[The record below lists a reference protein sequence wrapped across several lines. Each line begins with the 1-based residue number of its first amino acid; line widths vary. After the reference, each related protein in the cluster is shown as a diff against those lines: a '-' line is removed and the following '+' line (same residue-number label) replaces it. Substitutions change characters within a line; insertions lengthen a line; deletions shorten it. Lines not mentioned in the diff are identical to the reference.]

1 MGIMLHTQVIMITF
15 AGITIASMIR
25 ISNDDYS
32 NDDDTIYEDSGFE
45 GSSNFITIFFFLIY
59 FSISL
64 CCTTLS
70 VITDIL
76 VVIAQFVSSK
86 IINHIA
92 FRVLVCQVDSSNV

>member
-1 MGIMLHTQVIMITF
+1 MITF

-25 ISNDDYS
+25 ISNIRNDDDS
-32 NDDDTIYEDSGFE
+32 NDDDNGYE
-45 GSSNFITIFFFLIY
+45 GSSNFIAIFFFLIF